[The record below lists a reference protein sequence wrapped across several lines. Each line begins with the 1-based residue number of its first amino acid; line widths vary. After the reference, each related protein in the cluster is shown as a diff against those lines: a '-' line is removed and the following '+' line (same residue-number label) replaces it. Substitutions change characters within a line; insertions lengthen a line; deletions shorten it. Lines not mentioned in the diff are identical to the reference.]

1 MGKDTKIVHAQ
12 MINGNK
18 EDIKNL
24 GMALNELTK
33 QLDMDVEF
41 LVTNDQVQIRDV
53 KYLIDELYA
62 LYKREEMIKKLKEK
76 KK

>member
-12 MINGNK
+12 MINGNR

-24 GMALNELTK
+24 GLILGELSK
-33 QLDMDVEF
+33 NIDMDIQF
-41 LVTNDQVQIRDV
+41 LVTNDQVQLRDV